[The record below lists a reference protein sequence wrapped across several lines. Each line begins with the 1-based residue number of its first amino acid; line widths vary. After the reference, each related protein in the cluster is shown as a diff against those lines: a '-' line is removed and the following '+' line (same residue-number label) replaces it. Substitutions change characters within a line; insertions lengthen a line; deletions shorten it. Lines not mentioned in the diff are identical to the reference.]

1 MDVVVTEYGIAVNPR
16 RPEIAERL
24 SAAGLKLVDIKDLAA
39 KAVAMIGEP
48 DPIPFG
54 DKVVGLVV
62 DRHGELLD
70 EIHNVLD

>member
-1 MDVVVTEYGIAVNPR
+1 
-16 RPEIAERL
+16 
-24 SAAGLKLVDIKDLAA
+24 
-39 KAVAMIGEP
+39 MIGEP